1 MTVANRRFALL
12 AFSAVLTA
20 GCQGESSASDAR
32 RGNQASQVA
41 AVEVVQV
48 REGALPLTERLTG
61 TVRAAGEVG
70 IFPEVSA
77 PIAEVYVDNGDDVRQ
92 GEPLVRLRPTGAQSQ
107 LRQAQSGLNSA
118 RADVEQARATLR
130 EAETQLTRVQM
141 LAERGLISRV
151 DLDTQRTRAE
161 TARAALAR
169 AEAQVALAEA
179 TVTERTEVRDQTI
192 VRAPI
197 SGRIGQ
203 RNAEVGMRVDPQTPL
218 FVIGRLQDMRVEVP
232 VTQEILAGIRVGQP
246 VEIRPGGRPGAPIA
260 AQVSRISPFLQQA
273 SLSAEVEIDVPND
286 GGRLVPGMFVTV
298 DVAYGESERAAIVP
312 ASAVHTHP
320 VTGERGVYVS
330 GVEPAAV
337 NATTAD
343 EEGGGLSPEPVS
355 FAFRPVELVA
365 EGAQTMGIGGVA
377 PGEWVVVVGQHLL
390 SAQTGGSA
398 PQARIRIIEWDRV
411 IDLQGLQRQDVL
423 RQFMERQQQLAVETS
438 GDSWRP

>member
-1 MTVANRRFALL
+1 
-12 AFSAVLTA
+12 
-20 GCQGESSASDAR
+20 
-32 RGNQASQVA
+32 
-41 AVEVVQV
+41 VVQV

-77 PIAEVYVDNGDDVRQ
+77 PVAEVYVNNGDDVRQ
-92 GEPLVRLRPTGAQSQ
+92 GDPLVRLRPTGAQSQ

-118 RADVEQARATLR
+118 LADVAQARATLR
-130 EAETQLTRVQM
+130 EAETQWTRLQM
-141 LAERGLISRV
+141 LAEHGLISRV

-179 TVTERTEVRDQTI
+179 TVAERTEVRDQTT

-218 FVIGRLQDMRVEVP
+218 FVIGRLQNMRVEVP

-246 VEIRPGGRPGAPIA
+246 VEIRPGGTSGAPIA
-260 AQVSRISPFLQQA
+260 ARVSRISPFLQQA

-298 DVAYGESERAAIVP
+298 DVAYGESEAAAIVP
-312 ASAVHTHP
+312 VSAVHTHP

-330 GVEPAAV
+330 SVAPATVSAS
-337 NATTAD
+337 TTD
-343 EEGGGLSPEPVS
+343 EEGGGLSPDPVIL
-355 FAFRPVELVA
+355 AFRPVEIVA
-365 EGAQTMGIGGVA
+365 EGVQTTGVDGVE

-398 PQARIRIIEWDRV
+398 PQARIRGIEWDR
-411 IDLQGLQRQDVL
+411 IIELQQLQRQDVL
-423 RQFMERQQQLAVETS
+423 RQFMDRQQQLAVEMPPPS
-438 GDSWRP
+438 